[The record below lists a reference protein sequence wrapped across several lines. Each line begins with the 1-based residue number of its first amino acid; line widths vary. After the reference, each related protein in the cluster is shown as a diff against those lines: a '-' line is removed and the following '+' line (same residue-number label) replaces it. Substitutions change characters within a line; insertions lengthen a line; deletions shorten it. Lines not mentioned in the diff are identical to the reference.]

1 MSKRVLVTGATGFVG
16 RTLVPVLVATGYD
29 VSVLVQEA
37 YAQVDERPLPDEL
50 TAVRSQL
57 QTVYA
62 DLRNFRLVVRAVKE
76 AQPDVVFHLAAQGV
90 TDPFLAVDTAVRHN
104 VNGSINLMRACFEK
118 SFTVGR
124 LVMARTPGERSQ
136 MNVYAASKAAAWQFA
151 RMYAKARQWPII
163 GAMIFQAY
171 GPGQF
176 ARSLIP
182 AAISAARAGHDFP
195 MTAGRQQ
202 RDWIFVSDVA
212 AGLLKLMDVEL
223 APGMTLDLGSGQTT
237 AVAEVVQLIYRL
249 TGSSGQ
255 PRPGTLP
262 DRPGEDALQIADV
275 EKIFSLTGWRT
286 AVTLEEGL
294 QKTIAAHKIPN
305 S

>member
-1 MSKRVLVTGATGFVG
+1 MSKRILVTGATGFIG
-16 RTLVPVLVATGYD
+16 QTLVPALLTEGHE
-29 VSVLVQEA
+29 VSILIGEA
-37 YAQVDERPLPDEL
+37 YAKVDERPLPPPL
-50 TAVRSQL
+50 TAVRPYL

-76 AQPDVVFHLAAQGV
+76 ARPDVVFHLAAQGV

-118 SFTVGR
+118 SFATNR
-124 LVMARTPGERSQ
+124 LVMTRTPGERSQ

-151 RMYAKARQWPII
+151 RMYAKTQQWPIT
-163 GAMIFQAY
+163 GAMVFQAY
-171 GPGQF
+171 GPGQPG
-176 ARSLIP
+176 RSLVP
-182 AAISAARAGHDFP
+182 AAITAARAEQDFP

-212 AGLLKLMDVEL
+212 AGLLKLIE
-223 APGMTLDLGSGQTT
+223 AKISPGTTIDLGSGRLT

-255 PRPGTLP
+255 PKPGLLP
-262 DRPGEDALQIADV
+262 TRPGEDVAQVAEV
-275 EKIFSLTGWRT
+275 EKTFTLTGWKT

-294 QKTIAAHKIPN
+294 QKTISAQI